1 MIFGAGRYKR
11 IKTFDIYGVPTLPSI
26 LENSQSPVLKIA
38 ANGTIVS
45 ANGAALRLFGYGQD
59 GVVGKPARIL
69 FSDSDNPNEPF
80 GSLRRL
86 LGKIALA
93 NTAETVGLRGDDTEI
108 PVEVVLIPSD
118 DGFVCQVRDISRN
131 RLSSAMDAVLHAT
144 LRRVMRGQTYEQFC
158 PYICEKIVD
167 LLGCPLAW
175 IGKKEKDGSVT
186 VCAAAGTLAK
196 GFPAHPIR
204 WDDLSEQFGPTGQAI
219 RTKRTKIIEL
229 ADDKIVDSD
238 GRAHIRQI
246 LVFPLITHD
255 GIEGVLE
262 IHSKT
267 GKLDS
272 ATVQRLETFSLRIAM
287 AMQMAANQQTL
298 RLQGAAL
305 ETSPNAFVLTD
316 KSGTV
321 LWVNPA
327 FCRLSGYTESEVVG
341 QPLALLETDA
351 QNAAFYTEMWNT
363 LNAGNNWCAEIT
375 ERKKSGAL
383 YTVEQR
389 ITPIM
394 GQDGKLAYCVFV
406 RNDVT
411 ARKDAEGLIM
421 HLANYDQLTGLPNR
435 SLFYEQLRP
444 ILKRAAAQEQKVA
457 LIFADLT
464 NFNRIN
470 DTLGHAAGDELLKI
484 VAQRLSKL
492 GTNKDF
498 VARIGGDEFTVIVE
512 GVKNAEA
519 AAIRARTMIESI
531 LEPVFIEN
539 TEVNVGA
546 NIGISIFPDDG
557 TEADKLVNFADMALR
572 TASHSAPNSYFFF
585 SQEMNEETEDNL
597 ALERDLR
604 KGLIQNEFALF
615 FQPQYDVKTGKI
627 LSAEAL
633 IRWFHPTR
641 GMVSPVRFIPIAED
655 TGLIIP
661 LGDWILREALRYIKL
676 WDDMGLPKISVA
688 VNLSAIQFQQ
698 EDLAGSIEK
707 ILNESGVSPDRLE
720 LELTESVVM
729 QDARK
734 ADNILSRL
742 SRIGIKLAIDDFG
755 TGYSSLSYLKRFD
768 VDRLKIDQSFVRD
781 MTNNYDD
788 AEIARAII
796 NLGHTLGLEIV
807 SEGVE
812 TKEQL
817 ELLKQ
822 QGCDVIQGY
831 LISRPIP
838 AAEIPAFLKK
848 EKFYE

>member
-1 MIFGAGRYKR
+1 M
-11 IKTFDIYGVPTLPSI
+11 
-26 LENSQSPVLKIA
+26 ENSQSAVLKIA
-38 ANGTIVS
+38 ADGTVVS

-59 GVVGKPARIL
+59 AVVGRPARVL
-69 FSDSDNPNEPF
+69 FSDSDNPDEAF
-80 GSLRRL
+80 GSLSRL
-86 LGKIALA
+86 LGRIALA
-93 NTAETVGLRGDDTEI
+93 NTAETVALRGDDTEI
-108 PVEVVLIPSD
+108 PVEVVLIPTD

-131 RLSSAMDAVLHAT
+131 RLSSAMDAILHAT

-175 IGKKEKDGSVT
+175 IGKKERDGSVT
-186 VCAAAGTLAK
+186 VCASAGALAK
-196 GFPAHPIR
+196 GFPAQQIR
-204 WDDLSEQFGPTGQAI
+204 WDDLSERFGPTGQAI

-255 GIEGVLE
+255 GVEGVLE

-287 AMQMAANQQTL
+287 AMQMATNQRTL

-327 FCRLSGYTESEVVG
+327 FCRLSGYAESEVVG
-341 QPLALLETDA
+341 QTLSFLKTET
-351 QNAAFYTEMWNT
+351 QNDAFYTEMWNT
-363 LNAGNNWCAEIT
+363 LEAGNNWCAEIT

-444 ILKRAAAQEQKVA
+444 ILKRAAAQEKKVA

-519 AAIRARTMIESI
+519 AAMRARTMIESI

-661 LGDWILREALRYIKL
+661 LGDWILREALRHINL

>member
-1 MIFGAGRYKR
+1 M
-11 IKTFDIYGVPTLPSI
+11 
-26 LENSQSPVLKIA
+26 KIA
-38 ANGTIVS
+38 ADGTVVS

-59 GVVGKPARIL
+59 AVVGKPARVL
-69 FSDSDNPNEPF
+69 FSDSDNPDDAF

-86 LGKIALA
+86 LGRIALA
-93 NTAETVGLRGDDTEI
+93 NTAETVALRGDDTEI
-108 PVEVVLIPSD
+108 PVEVVLIPTD

-131 RLSSAMDAVLHAT
+131 RLSSAMDAILHAT

-175 IGKKEKDGSVT
+175 IGKKERDGSVA
-186 VCAAAGTLAK
+186 VCAAAGAMANN
-196 GFPAHPIR
+196 FPAQEIR
-204 WDDLSEQFGPTGQAI
+204 WDDLSENFGPTGQAI

-255 GIEGVLE
+255 GVEGVLE

-272 ATVQRLETFSLRIAM
+272 STVQRLETFSLRIAM
-287 AMQMAANQQTL
+287 AMQMATNQRTL

-305 ETSPNAFVLTD
+305 ETSPNAFAITD

-327 FCRLSGYTESEVVG
+327 FCRLSGYAESEVVG
-341 QPLALLETDA
+341 QALSFLKTET
-351 QNAAFYTEMWNT
+351 QNDAFYAEMWST
-363 LNAGNNWCAEIT
+363 LEAGGNWCAEIT

-444 ILKRAAAQEQKVA
+444 ILKRAAAKEQKVA

-519 AAIRARTMIESI
+519 AAMRARTMIESI

-604 KGLIQNEFALF
+604 KGLLQNEFALF
-615 FQPQYDVKTGKI
+615 FQPQYDVKTGKV

-661 LGDWILREALRYIKL
+661 LGDWILREALRHIKL

>member
-1 MIFGAGRYKR
+1 M
-11 IKTFDIYGVPTLPSI
+11 
-26 LENSQSPVLKIA
+26 
-38 ANGTIVS
+38 
-45 ANGAALRLFGYGQD
+45 FGYGQD

-341 QPLALLETDA
+341 QPLSFLETDA

-394 GQDGKLAYCVFV
+394 GQDRKLAYCVFV

-688 VNLSAIQFQQ
+688 VNVSAIQFQQ

>member
-1 MIFGAGRYKR
+1 M
-11 IKTFDIYGVPTLPSI
+11 
-26 LENSQSPVLKIA
+26 ENSQSAILKIA
-38 ANGTIVS
+38 ENGVVVS

-59 GVVGKPARIL
+59 AIVGKPARVL
-69 FSDSDNPNEPF
+69 FSDSDNPDDAF

-86 LGKIALA
+86 LDRIALV
-93 NTAETVGLRGDDTEI
+93 NTAETVALRADDTEI
-108 PVEVVLIPSD
+108 PVEVVLIAA
-118 DGFVCQVRDISRN
+118 DGSFVCEVRDISRN
-131 RLSSAMDAVLHAT
+131 RLSTAMDAVLHAT

-175 IGKKEKDGSVT
+175 IGKKEKDGSVA
-186 VCAAAGTLAK
+186 VCAAAGTLAA
-196 GFPAHPIR
+196 GFPDRQIR
-204 WDDLSEQFGPTGQAI
+204 WDDLSEKFGPTGQAI

-238 GRAHIRQI
+238 GREHIRQI

-255 GIEGVLE
+255 GVEGVLE

-267 GKLDS
+267 GRLDS
-272 ATVQRLETFSLRIAM
+272 ATAQRLETFSLRIAM
-287 AMQMAANQQTL
+287 AMQMAANQRTL

-305 ETSPNAFVLTD
+305 ETSPNAFAITD
-316 KSGTV
+316 KDGAV

-327 FCRLSGYTESEVVG
+327 FCRLSGYAENEVVG
-341 QPLALLETDA
+341 QPLALLKTET
-351 QNAAFYTEMWNT
+351 QNEAFYNEMWAT
-363 LNAGNNWCAEIT
+363 LDAGNNWCAEIT
-375 ERKKSGAL
+375 ERKKNGAL

-444 ILKRAAAQEQKVA
+444 ILKRAELQEQKVA

-492 GTNKDF
+492 GASKDF

-512 GVKNAEA
+512 GIKNAETA
-519 AAIRARTMIESI
+519 AMRARAMIEAI

-557 TEADKLVNFADMALR
+557 READKLVNFADMALR

-641 GMVSPVRFIPIAED
+641 GMVSPTRFIPIAED

-661 LGDWILREALRYIKL
+661 LGDWILREALRHIKL
-676 WDDMGLPKISVA
+676 WDEMGLPKISVA

-698 EDLAGSIEK
+698 EDLAGSIER
-707 ILNESGVSPDRLE
+707 ILNESGVTSDRLE

-838 AAEIPAFLKK
+838 ASEVPAFLKK
-848 EKFYE
+848 ERFYE

>member
-1 MIFGAGRYKR
+1 MKINPDG
-11 IKTFDIYGVPTLPSI
+11 SI
-26 LENSQSPVLKIA
+26 SSANSA
-38 ANGTIVS
+38 AN
-45 ANGAALRLFGYGQD
+45 RLFGYENGELVGRRVR
-59 GVVGKPARIL
+59 GVLPDENQNG
-69 FSDSDNPNEPF
+69 NPF
-80 GSLRRL
+80 GALK
-86 LGKIALA
+86 KICDSNDNS
-93 NTAETVGLRGDDTEI
+93 NTSETIGLRKDDTEF
-108 PVEVVLIPSD
+108 PVEAVVTPVD
-118 DGFVCQVRDISRN
+118 GGFVCQLRDISRS
-131 RLSSAMDAVLHAT
+131 RLSTAMDAVLHAT

-175 IGKKEKDGSVT
+175 IGKKEKDGSVA
-186 VCAAAGTLAK
+186 VCAAAGTLAA
-196 GFPAHPIR
+196 GFSGQQIR
-204 WDDLSEQFGPTGQAI
+204 WDDLSEKFGPTGQAI

-229 ADDKIVDSD
+229 ADDKVVDSD

-255 GIEGVLE
+255 GVEGVLE

-287 AMQMAANQQTL
+287 AMQMAANQRTL

-305 ETSPNAFVLTD
+305 ETSPNAFAITD
-316 KSGTV
+316 SNGV
-321 LWVNPA
+321 VFWVNPA
-327 FCRLSGYTESEVVG
+327 FCRMSGYTESEVVG
-341 QPLALLETDA
+341 QVLPLVKTEN
-351 QNAAFYTEMWNT
+351 QNDAFYAEMWAT
-363 LNAGNNWCAEIT
+363 LQAGNNWCAEIT

-389 ITPIM
+389 VTPIV
-394 GQDGKLAYCVFV
+394 GADGKLAYCVFV

-411 ARKDAEGLIM
+411 ARKNAEGLVL

-444 ILKRAAAQEQKVA
+444 ILKRAEAQEQKVA

-470 DTLGHAAGDELLKI
+470 DTLGHAAGDKLLKI
-484 VAQRLSKL
+484 VAQRLSKT
-492 GTNKDF
+492 GGGKDF

-519 AAIRARTMIESI
+519 AAMRARNMIESI

-546 NIGISIFPDDG
+546 NIGISIYPDDG
-557 TEADKLVNFADMALR
+557 TEPDKLVNFADMALR
-572 TASHSAPNSYFFF
+572 TASHAAPNSYFFF

-615 FQPQYDVKTGKI
+615 FQPQFDVKTGKI

-661 LGDWILREALRYIKL
+661 LGDWILREALRHIKL
-676 WDDMGLPKISVA
+676 WDEMGLPKISVA

-698 EDLAGSIEK
+698 EDLVGSIERM
-707 ILNESGVSPDRLE
+707 LNESGVTPDRLE

-742 SRIGIKLAIDDFG
+742 SRLGIKLAIDDFG

>member
-1 MIFGAGRYKR
+1 M
-11 IKTFDIYGVPTLPSI
+11 
-26 LENSQSPVLKIA
+26 ENSQSAILKIA
-38 ANGTIVS
+38 ENGVVVS
-45 ANGAALRLFGYGQD
+45 ANGAALRLFGYGPD
-59 GVVGKPARIL
+59 AVVGKPARIL
-69 FSDSDNPNEPF
+69 FSDNDNPDEPF
-80 GSLRRL
+80 GSLCRL
-86 LGKIALA
+86 MERIALV
-93 NTAETVGLRGDDTEI
+93 NTAETVALRADDTEI
-108 PVEVVLIPSD
+108 PVEVVLIPA
-118 DGFVCQVRDISRN
+118 DGCFVCEVRDISRN
-131 RLSSAMDAVLHAT
+131 RLSTAMDAVLHAT

-167 LLGCPLAW
+167 LLGCPLVW

-186 VCAAAGTLAK
+186 VCAAAGTLAA
-196 GFPAHPIR
+196 GFPGQQIR
-204 WDDLSEQFGPTGQAI
+204 WDDLSEKFGPTGQAI

-229 ADDKIVDSD
+229 ADDKVVDSD

-255 GIEGVLE
+255 GVEGVLE

-267 GKLDS
+267 GKLDT
-272 ATVQRLETFSLRIAM
+272 ATAQRLETFSLRIAM
-287 AMQMAANQQTL
+287 AMQMAANQRTL

-305 ETSPNAFVLTD
+305 ETSPNAFAITD
-316 KSGTV
+316 KDGAV

-327 FCRLSGYTESEVVG
+327 FCRLSGYAESEVVG
-341 QPLALLETDA
+341 QPLALLKTET
-351 QNAAFYTEMWNT
+351 QNEAFYDEMWAS

-411 ARKDAEGLIM
+411 ARKNAEGLVL

-444 ILKRAAAQEQKVA
+444 ILKRAELQEQKVA

-492 GTNKDF
+492 GASKDF

-512 GVKNAEA
+512 GIKNAEA
-519 AAIRARTMIESI
+519 AAMRARAMIESI

-557 TEADKLVNFADMALR
+557 READKLVNFADMALR

-641 GMVSPVRFIPIAED
+641 GMVSPMRFIPIAED

-661 LGDWILREALRYIKL
+661 LGDWILREALRHIKL
-676 WDDMGLPKISVA
+676 WDEMGLPKISVA

-698 EDLAGSIEK
+698 EDLVGSIERM
-707 ILNESGVSPDRLE
+707 LNESGVTSDRLE

-742 SRIGIKLAIDDFG
+742 SRLGIKLAIDDFG

-831 LISRPIP
+831 LISRPMP
-838 AAEIPAFLKK
+838 ASEIPVFLKK

>member
-1 MIFGAGRYKR
+1 M
-11 IKTFDIYGVPTLPSI
+11 
-26 LENSQSPVLKIA
+26 
-38 ANGTIVS
+38 
-45 ANGAALRLFGYGQD
+45 FGYGQD

-86 LGKIALA
+86 LGQIALA

-742 SRIGIKLAIDDFG
+742 SRLGIKLAIDDFG

-831 LISRPIP
+831 LISRPMP
-838 AAEIPAFLKK
+838 ASEIPVFLKK

>member
-1 MIFGAGRYKR
+1 M
-11 IKTFDIYGVPTLPSI
+11 
-26 LENSQSPVLKIA
+26 
-38 ANGTIVS
+38 
-45 ANGAALRLFGYGQD
+45 FGYGQD

-327 FCRLSGYTESEVVG
+327 FCRLSGYAESEVVG
-341 QPLALLETDA
+341 QPLSFLETDA

-470 DTLGHAAGDELLKI
+470 DTLGYAAGDELLKI

-742 SRIGIKLAIDDFG
+742 SRLGIKLAIDDFG

-831 LISRPIP
+831 LISRPMP
-838 AAEIPAFLKK
+838 ASEIPVFLKK

>member
-1 MIFGAGRYKR
+1 MKINPDG
-11 IKTFDIYGVPTLPSI
+11 SI
-26 LENSQSPVLKIA
+26 SSANSA
-38 ANGTIVS
+38 AN
-45 ANGAALRLFGYGQD
+45 RLFGYENGELVGRRVR
-59 GVVGKPARIL
+59 GVLPDENQNG
-69 FSDSDNPNEPF
+69 NPF
-80 GSLRRL
+80 GALK
-86 LGKIALA
+86 KICDSNDDS
-93 NTAETVGLRGDDTEI
+93 NTSETIGLRKDDTEF
-108 PVEVVLIPSD
+108 PVEAVVTPVD
-118 DGFVCQVRDISRN
+118 GGFVCQLRDISRS
-131 RLSSAMDAVLHAT
+131 RLSTAMDAVLHAT

-175 IGKKEKDGSVT
+175 IGKKEKDGSVA
-186 VCAAAGTLAK
+186 VCAAAGTLAA
-196 GFPAHPIR
+196 GFPGQQIR
-204 WDDLSEQFGPTGQAI
+204 WDDLSEKFGPTGQAI

-229 ADDKIVDSD
+229 ADDKVVDSD

-255 GIEGVLE
+255 GVEGVLE

-287 AMQMAANQQTL
+287 AMQMAANQRTL

-305 ETSPNAFVLTD
+305 ETSPNAFAITD
-316 KSGTV
+316 SSGV
-321 LWVNPA
+321 VFWVNPA
-327 FCRLSGYTESEVVG
+327 FCRMSGYTESEVVG
-341 QPLALLETDA
+341 QVLPLVKTEN
-351 QNAAFYTEMWNT
+351 QNDAFYAEMWAT
-363 LNAGNNWCAEIT
+363 LQAGNNWCAEIT

-389 ITPIM
+389 VTPIV
-394 GQDGKLAYCVFV
+394 GTDGKLAYCVFV

-411 ARKDAEGLIM
+411 ARKNAEGLVL

-444 ILKRAAAQEQKVA
+444 ILRRAEAQEQKVA

-470 DTLGHAAGDELLKI
+470 DTLGHAAGDKLLKI
-484 VAQRLSKL
+484 VAQRLSKT
-492 GTNKDF
+492 GGGKDF

-519 AAIRARTMIESI
+519 AAMRARNMIESI

-546 NIGISIFPDDG
+546 NIGISIYPDDG
-557 TEADKLVNFADMALR
+557 TEPDKLVNFADMALR
-572 TASHSAPNSYFFF
+572 TASHAAPNSYFFF

-615 FQPQYDVKTGKI
+615 FQPQFDVKTGKI

-661 LGDWILREALRYIKL
+661 LGDWILREALRHIKL
-676 WDDMGLPKISVA
+676 WDEMGLPKISVA

-698 EDLAGSIEK
+698 EDLVGSIERM
-707 ILNESGVSPDRLE
+707 LNESGVTPDRLE

-742 SRIGIKLAIDDFG
+742 SRLGIKLAIDDFG

>member
-1 MIFGAGRYKR
+1 M
-11 IKTFDIYGVPTLPSI
+11 
-26 LENSQSPVLKIA
+26 
-38 ANGTIVS
+38 
-45 ANGAALRLFGYGQD
+45 FGYGQD

-86 LGKIALA
+86 LGQIALA

-287 AMQMAANQQTL
+287 AMQMAANQRTL

-341 QPLALLETDA
+341 QPLSFLETDA

>member
-1 MIFGAGRYKR
+1 MKINPDG
-11 IKTFDIYGVPTLPSI
+11 SI
-26 LENSQSPVLKIA
+26 SSANSA
-38 ANGTIVS
+38 AN
-45 ANGAALRLFGYGQD
+45 RLFGYENGELVGRRVR
-59 GVVGKPARIL
+59 GVLPDENQNG
-69 FSDSDNPNEPF
+69 NPF
-80 GSLRRL
+80 GALK
-86 LGKIALA
+86 KICDSNDNS
-93 NTAETVGLRGDDTEI
+93 NTSETIGLRKDDTEF
-108 PVEVVLIPSD
+108 PVEAVVTPVD
-118 DGFVCQVRDISRN
+118 GGFVCQLRDISRS
-131 RLSSAMDAVLHAT
+131 RLSTAMDAVLHAT

-175 IGKKEKDGSVT
+175 IGKKEKDGSVA
-186 VCAAAGTLAK
+186 VCAAAGTLAA
-196 GFPAHPIR
+196 GFPGQQIR
-204 WDDLSEQFGPTGQAI
+204 WDDLSEKFGPTGQAI

-229 ADDKIVDSD
+229 ADDKVVDSD

-255 GIEGVLE
+255 GVEGVLE

-287 AMQMAANQQTL
+287 AMQMAANQRTL

-305 ETSPNAFVLTD
+305 ETSPNAFAITD
-316 KSGTV
+316 SSGV
-321 LWVNPA
+321 VFWVNPA
-327 FCRLSGYTESEVVG
+327 FCRMSGYTESEVVG
-341 QPLALLETDA
+341 QVLPLVKTEN
-351 QNAAFYTEMWNT
+351 QNDAFYAEMWAT
-363 LNAGNNWCAEIT
+363 LQAGNNWCAEIT

-389 ITPIM
+389 VTPIM
-394 GQDGKLAYCVFV
+394 GADGKLAYCVFV

-411 ARKDAEGLIM
+411 ARKNAEGLVL

-444 ILKRAAAQEQKVA
+444 ILKRAEAQEQKVA

-470 DTLGHAAGDELLKI
+470 DTLGHAAGDKLLKI
-484 VAQRLSKL
+484 VAQRLSKT
-492 GTNKDF
+492 GGGKDF

-519 AAIRARTMIESI
+519 AAMRARNMIESI

-546 NIGISIFPDDG
+546 NIGISIYPDDG
-557 TEADKLVNFADMALR
+557 TEPDKLVNFADMALR
-572 TASHSAPNSYFFF
+572 TASHAAPNSYFFF

-615 FQPQYDVKTGKI
+615 FQPQFDVKTGKI

-661 LGDWILREALRYIKL
+661 LGDWILREALRHIKL
-676 WDDMGLPKISVA
+676 WDEMGLPKISVA

-698 EDLAGSIEK
+698 EDLVGSIERM
-707 ILNESGVSPDRLE
+707 LNESGVTPDRLE

-742 SRIGIKLAIDDFG
+742 SRLGIKLAIDDFG